1 MKIATLMGTHPEISR
16 SIPKLDAAC
25 KQGLIPLGQ
34 NHTQSVSNTFKAAL
48 DGGRNILRG
57 CDTGRILAAVRAALP
72 LPTPQPANR
81 VAAADHLTDNVN
93 ETVVR
98 LPLSHQPGRPIYQPV
113 QRKAQPHDE

>member
-1 MKIATLMGTHPEISR
+1 MKIATLMGTHPETSR

-25 KQGLIPLGQ
+25 KQGLIPRGQ
-34 NHTQSVSNTFKAAL
+34 NRTRSVSNTFKAAL

-57 CDTGRILAAVRAALP
+57 CDTGRIPAAVRAA

-81 VAAADHLTDNVN
+81 VAAADHLKDDAN

-98 LPLSHQPGRPIYQPV
+98 LPLSHQPGRPICRAV
-113 QRKAQPHDE
+113 QCKAQPHDG